1 MKQIAFVFKVVL
13 DDIDIFSEYLAI
25 YEKEDLKPKLR
36 IIPLR
41 NTKDHY
47 TIEVQIALLPFL
59 LTYKLNIYVFIEQ

>member
-1 MKQIAFVFKVVL
+1 MKKIAFVFKVVL

-41 NTKDHY
+41 NTKDHS
-47 TIEVQIALLPFL
+47 TIEVLCCRF
-59 LTYKLNIYVFIEQ
+59 Y